1 MKFTLNW
8 LRDHLETTA
17 DAAAISRA
25 LTDLGLE
32 VESVADRGK
41 ALAAFR
47 VAHVIDAK
55 RHPEADRLQVCMVD
69 TGDGPPVQV
78 VCGAPNA
85 RAGLKAVFAPPGTYV
100 PGSDITLKKTKI
112 RGVESAGMLC
122 SARELELGDDHDG
135 IIELPAD
142 APLGAPAAAILGV
155 DDPVFDVAITP
166 NRADC
171 LGVHGIARDLA
182 AAGAGHLKPLAPP
195 TVKGGFASPVN
206 VTLSLAGAESACPVF
221 AGRTIKGVKN
231 RPSPEW
237 LQTRLKAI
245 GLRPISALV
254 DITNYLTFDRARPLH
269 VFDADTLTGHL
280 VVRLAKPG
288 ETLEALNGKTYELT
302 GTETVI
308 ADDDGVLS
316 LGGVIGGTS
325 SSCTEGTVNVF
336 VESALFDPVRTAET
350 GRKHAIESDARYR
363 FERGV
368 DPATVLPGLDAATQL
383 IVDICGGE
391 PSQPVIAGRVP
402 DAHRSVPF
410 RPARVMALG
419 GAPIPENETLS
430 ILERLGF
437 VAKPG
442 ADRFEVV
449 VPTWRGDV
457 HGEADVVEEVLRVKG
472 YAAIPAVPLPSTGGL
487 PAAVE
492 TVTQRRRRDA
502 KRTLAGRGMMEA
514 VTFSFMDEAA
524 ARLFGFDDERLRL
537 ANPISADLA
546 VMRPSII
553 PNLVAAAAR
562 NAARGFADVALFEVG
577 PIYGASP
584 ADPTGSQRLVATGV
598 RAGKTG
604 PRHWAERPRE
614 VDVFDAKADAL
625 GVLAALGV
633 APGNV
638 QTAAEAPPWFHPGRS
653 GSLRLGPQAT
663 LAHFGELHP
672 RVAKALDAPTPV
684 VAFEINLDALPQ
696 PKKTRRGAFQPSPY
710 QSVERD
716 FAFVV
721 DETVTAEAI
730 VRAAKL
736 ADRTLIDDVSV
747 FDVYAGGAVG
757 EGKKSVAIAV
767 RIQPRD
773 ATLTDAEIEALA
785 AKVVAAVTKAT
796 GATLRS

>member
-8 LRDHLETTA
+8 LRDHLDSTA
-17 DAAAISRA
+17 DVAAISRA

-32 VESVADRGK
+32 VESVTDRGK
-41 ALAAFR
+41 ELAPFR

-69 TGDGPPVQV
+69 TGEGAPVQV

-85 RAGLKAVFAPPGTYV
+85 RAGLKVVFAPPGTYV

-122 SARELELGDDHDG
+122 SARELELGEDHDG
-135 IIELPAD
+135 IIELPAN
-142 APLGAPAAAILGV
+142 APVGAPAAGVLGV

-182 AAGAGHLKPLAPP
+182 AGGLGHLKPLAPHGA
-195 TVKGGFASPVN
+195 KGSYVSPVN
-206 VTLSLAGAESACPVF
+206 VTLALKGADDACPVF
-221 AGRTIKGVKN
+221 AGRYVRGVKN

-280 VVRLAKPG
+280 VVRLARPG
-288 ETLEALNGKTYELT
+288 EKLEALNGKSYELT
-302 GTETVI
+302 GSETVI

-316 LGGVIGGTS
+316 LGGVVGGTS
-325 SSCTEGTVNVF
+325 SGCTEGTVNVF

-363 FERGV
+363 FERAV
-368 DPATVLPGLDAATQL
+368 DPASVLPGLDEATRL
-383 IVDICGGE
+383 IVEICGGE
-391 PSQPVIAGRVP
+391 PSQPVIAGHVP
-402 DAHRSVPF
+402 QGHRTVPF

-419 GAPIPENETLS
+419 GAPIAEDEVLS

-437 VAKPG
+437 TARPG
-442 ADRFEVV
+442 TDRFEVT
-449 VPTWRGDV
+449 VPTWRADV
-457 HGEADVVEEVLRVKG
+457 HGEADVIEEVLRVKG
-472 YAAIPAVPLPSTGGL
+472 YAAIPAVPLPMAPGL
-487 PAAVE
+487 PPVVE

-502 KRTLAGRGMMEA
+502 KRALAARGMMEA

-524 ARLFGFDDERLRL
+524 ARLFGFSDERLRL
-537 ANPISADLA
+537 ANPISAELS
-546 VMRPSII
+546 VLRPSIV
-553 PNLVAAAAR
+553 PNLAAAAAR
-562 NAARGFADVALFEVG
+562 NAARGSADVALFEVG

-584 ADPTGSQRLVATGV
+584 ADPTGSQRLVAAGV
-598 RAGKTG
+598 RTGKTG
-604 PRHWAERPRE
+604 PRHWGERPRD

-638 QTAAEAPPWFHPGRS
+638 QTVAEAPPWFHPGRS
-653 GSLRLGPQAT
+653 GSLRMGPQTT

-672 RVAKALDAPTPV
+672 RVAKALDAPTPI
-684 VAFEINLDALPQ
+684 VAFEINLDALPL
-696 PKKTRRGAFQPSPY
+696 PKKARRGAFQPSPF
-710 QSVERD
+710 QAVERD

-721 DETVTAEAI
+721 DEAVTADAI
-730 VRAAKL
+730 VRAAKNV
-736 ADRTLIDDVSV
+736 DRTLIDDVSV
-747 FDVYAGGAVG
+747 FDVYAGGAMG

-767 RIQPRD
+767 RLQPRD
-773 ATLTDAEIEALA
+773 ATLTDVEIEALA
-785 AKVVAAVTKAT
+785 AKIVAAVAKAT